1 MGDFIDLT
9 GASGAPYR
17 FRRVDLGDLPAMA
30 GNLVVA
36 RGEAGRLEVLLC
48 GAARSLSRAAPAAAE
63 VLQAHRDARLYVRLN
78 VARTVREAEHADLV
92 VGMSPATAVADL
104 G

>member
-1 MGDFIDLT
+1 MDDFIDLT
-9 GASGAPYR
+9 GASGTPYR
-17 FRRVDLGDLPAMA
+17 FRRVDVGDLPTMA

-36 RGEAGRLEVLLC
+36 RGQAEVLLC

-63 VLQAHRDARLYVRLN
+63 ALQAHRDARLYVRLN

-92 VGMSPATAVADL
+92 AGVSPATAAADL